1 LLAGV
6 ELFGSE
12 LYIYPTGAT
21 VTVPFPSPPPPIAT
35 MIGSVDAYVVGFS
48 VLLFY
53 VLKTYFEARAVWK
66 QFG

>member
-1 LLAGV
+1 MLAGV

-12 LYIYPTGAT
+12 LYLCTLL
-21 VTVPFPSPPPPIAT
+21 VLTVPFPFPPPIAT
-35 MIGSVDAYVVGFS
+35 MINSIDAYVVGFS

-66 QFG
+66 QFS